1 MKITISNVIHIHEP
15 NEVVK
20 KYCREKLTWKNPD
33 YQKKKMMGFYVYNI
47 PKEIKLYDFYNGD
60 LYVPLGCFDDLWE
73 LHPYKED
80 YKDYSISKPIK
91 IESTIKL
98 RDYQKPCLKAI
109 EENYNG
115 LFIMNA
121 GTGKTITALECV
133 HHLKQ
138 KCIWLT
144 HTKDLLNQAKTECEE
159 NMTCK
164 TSTITEGKCDCSGD
178 IVFATVQ
185 TLVNIIDK
193 GEIKQDE
200 FGMLIADECFPKDTK
215 ISTLTGYKKIQDIE
229 IGDFVYSFNH
239 KTEKIELKQV
249 DYLYKKEYNE
259 LIEITLSN
267 KDNLTCTCN
276 HPIYTQRGYIKAG
289 DLKEGDILYEMCL
302 LQQGNKERRLSK
314 RKMVVDDFKT
324 KKDRKNVLFTSLWK
338 KMEKSKFNTIC
349 SIFGRSKMEKRT
361 QSDVKSG
368 SKNKSIQNIKRKRT
382 QTPSK
387 RWKWNWND
395 KATRNTISRI
405 KKEKY
410 TTNTR
415 ITNKNSS
422 KSWKW
427 LSNLLQ
433 SRFGNRRIKN
443 SDRTRWSIS
452 PFIEKT
458 RTRCQK
464 RYVLRELRVESVKIQ
479 KSRSNQQFGR
489 SDEKYY
495 VYNIGVKDNNNYFA
509 NNILVHNCH
518 HCSVSAE
525 TVMQFQ
531 QCVNFFACRYK
542 IGLTATLHTA
552 NGLHV
557 TIPKILGKVLY
568 EMKKEDNLFNGYYLG
583 DKVVSVPANQFQ
595 IPAQIHLIKTN
606 YSVQGKDVFDLRTG
620 TVNFSKLITSI
631 SEDRERNGMILKLLA
646 NLKGSTIVVGDRVD
660 QLKLLASKWGDNA
673 IFVDGKTKKSV
684 REEGL
689 EKVRNGEIEL
699 LFASYKLIAE
709 GFNAPILE
717 NLVMVTP
724 VKDLRIVIQSIGR
737 VQRPYK
743 NKQLAHVYDLVD
755 DVGKLDKFLRER
767 KKIYKKEGY
776 EVDDGR
782 S

>member
-20 KYCREKLTWKNPD
+20 KYCREKLTYKNPD

-115 LFIMNA
+115 LFILPA

-200 FGMLIADECFPKDTK
+200 FGMLIADE
-215 ISTLTGYKKIQDIE
+215 
-229 IGDFVYSFNH
+229 V
-239 KTEKIELKQV
+239 
-249 DYLYKKEYNE
+249 
-259 LIEITLSN
+259 
-267 KDNLTCTCN
+267 
-276 HPIYTQRGYIKAG
+276 
-289 DLKEGDILYEMCL
+289 
-302 LQQGNKERRLSK
+302 
-314 RKMVVDDFKT
+314 
-324 KKDRKNVLFTSLWK
+324 
-338 KMEKSKFNTIC
+338 
-349 SIFGRSKMEKRT
+349 
-361 QSDVKSG
+361 
-368 SKNKSIQNIKRKRT
+368 
-382 QTPSK
+382 
-387 RWKWNWND
+387 
-395 KATRNTISRI
+395 
-405 KKEKY
+405 
-410 TTNTR
+410 
-415 ITNKNSS
+415 
-422 KSWKW
+422 
-427 LSNLLQ
+427 
-433 SRFGNRRIKN
+433 
-443 SDRTRWSIS
+443 
-452 PFIEKT
+452 
-458 RTRCQK
+458 
-464 RYVLRELRVESVKIQ
+464 
-479 KSRSNQQFGR
+479 
-489 SDEKYY
+489 
-495 VYNIGVKDNNNYFA
+495 
-509 NNILVHNCH
+509 H

-568 EMKKEDNLFNGYYLG
+568 EMKKEDDLFNGYYLG
-583 DKVVSVPANQFQ
+583 DKVVSVPAMQFQ

-631 SEDRERNGMILKLLA
+631 SEDRERNGMILELLA

-673 IFVDGKTKKSV
+673 IFIDGKTKKSV

-724 VKDLRIVIQSIGR
+724 VKDLRIVVQSIGR
-737 VQRPYK
+737 VQRPYP
-743 NKQLAHVYDLVD
+743 NKTTAHVYDLVD

-776 EVDDGR
+776 EIDDRR

>member
-115 LFIMNA
+115 LFVMGA
-121 GTGKTITALECV
+121 GLGKTCTALECV

-138 KCIWLT
+138 KTLWLT
-144 HTKDLLNQAKTECEE
+144 RTKDLLNQAKDECEN
-159 NMTCK
+159 NMTCE
-164 TSTITEGKCDCSGD
+164 TSVITEGKCDYSGD
-178 IVFATVQ
+178 VVFATVQ
-185 TLVNIIDK
+185 TLVNVIEK
-193 GEIKQDE
+193 GEIPQDT
-200 FGMLIADECFPKDTK
+200 FGIV
-215 ISTLTGYKKIQDIE
+215 
-229 IGDFVYSFNH
+229 IGD
-239 KTEKIELKQV
+239 
-249 DYLYKKEYNE
+249 
-259 LIEITLSN
+259 EIHGLAVSGESIMQFYR
-267 KDNLTCTCN
+267 C
-276 HPIYTQRGYIKAG
+276 
-289 DLKEGDILYEMCL
+289 
-302 LQQGNKERRLSK
+302 
-314 RKMVVDDFKT
+314 
-324 KKDRKNVLFTSLWK
+324 FT
-338 KMEKSKFNTIC
+338 
-349 SIFGRSKMEKRT
+349 
-361 QSDVKSG
+361 
-368 SKNKSIQNIKRKRT
+368 
-382 QTPSK
+382 
-387 RWKWNWND
+387 
-395 KATRNTISRI
+395 
-405 KKEKY
+405 
-410 TTNTR
+410 
-415 ITNKNSS
+415 
-422 KSWKW
+422 
-427 LSNLLQ
+427 
-433 SRFGNRRIKN
+433 
-443 SDRTRWSIS
+443 
-452 PFIEKT
+452 
-458 RTRCQK
+458 
-464 RYVLRELRVESVKIQ
+464 
-479 KSRSNQQFGR
+479 
-489 SDEKYY
+489 
-495 VYNIGVKDNNNYFA
+495 YFA
-509 NNILVHNCH
+509 
-518 HCSVSAE
+518 S
-525 TVMQFQ
+525 
-531 QCVNFFACRYK
+531 RYK
-542 IGLTATLHTA
+542 IGLTATLHRA
-552 NGLHV
+552 DGLEDC
-557 TIPKILGKVLY
+557 IPKIVGKILY
-568 EMKKEDNLFNGYYLG
+568 EMKKEDDLFNGYYLG
-583 DKVVSVPANQFQ
+583 EKILSVPANKFQ

-673 IFVDGKTKKSV
+673 IFIDGKTKKSV

-724 VKDLRIVIQSIGR
+724 VKDLRIVVQSIGR

-776 EVDDGR
+776 EIDDRR